1 MAVKVGHARIS
12 ETGKIYGKKGDQT
25 TTEVCVTNWVNPG
38 WGFMAIHPDPAVR
51 ELHAQCVEKGCA
63 NNNIGYSQYERNTL
77 YTEMK
82 KVGNDLSRVALC
94 NTDCSA
100 FQNACA
106 LAAKTP
112 KVTYASNGWTTSTM
126 RSALKDA
133 GYKILTSYLTEA
145 YAVRGAIYV
154 KPGEHTVCALNNGSK
169 YTQTLKAAGLSDS
182 APSGNGNTSYVGKG
196 IAKGTALMSMGV
208 RTGPGTNYSKIGEVP
223 AGKDVEILE
232 QLSSGWMKIV
242 WPGAAEGYAYT
253 SARSE
258 SYYRITYNKPKTGK
272 VVNCY
277 HLAVRNAP
285 SGDLT
290 STLDRGREVTI
301 VGECGKWLQITSPK
315 KGWVSGTYIQ
325 R

>member
-12 ETGKIYGKKGDQT
+12 ETGQIYGKKGDQT

-38 WGFMAIHPDPAVR
+38 WSYVAIHPDPAVR
-51 ELHAQCVEKGCA
+51 ERHAQCVEKGCA

-82 KVGNDLSRVALC
+82 KVGNDLSKVALC

-112 KVTYASNGWTTSTM
+112 RVAYTSNGWTTSTM

-133 GYKILTSYLTEA
+133 GYKILTSCLTEA

-154 KPGEHTVCALNNGSK
+154 KAGEHTVCALTNGSK
-169 YTQTLKAAGLSDS
+169 YAQTLKAAGLSP
-182 APSGNGNTSYVGKG
+182 ATPEGNTSYCGKG
-196 IAKGTALMSMGV
+196 IGAATALTSMAV
-208 RTGPGTNYSKIGEVP
+208 RTGPDTKYAKIGDVP
-223 AGKDVEILE
+223 AGKQAEVLVMGD
-232 QLSSGWMKIV
+232 WMKIV

-253 SARSE
+253 SNKSE
-258 SYYRITYNKPKTGK
+258 KYYRITFNKPQSGK

-277 HLAVRNAP
+277 QLAVRRTP
-285 SGDLT
+285 GGDLM
-290 STLDRGREVTI
+290 STIECGRAVTI
-301 VGECGKWLQITSPK
+301 VGQSGKWLQITSPK
-315 KGWVSGTYIQ
+315 AGWISGNYVQ
-325 R
+325 K